1 LLEVRPDIAFA
12 LSKTGQQQNPTT
24 DDYEALIYMTHY
36 LYGTR
41 YLGICLKKGQGNET
55 EIFVKL
61 RGYADAAYA
70 IHCDERGQGKSQYCE
85 CFELIEVGQGESEE
99 STGTF
104 YFKSTRAPTVDLCSA
119 ESEMG
124 STVEATKTAVM
135 LHGIL
140 QELNQ
145 TTYEPVEI
153 FNDNQNNI
161 LLSTQFSGQSKRV
174 RYMMPRLHWMMEKV
188 KEKVIHLK
196 YLNTQVLQAD
206 FGTKAHTP
214 TEHSRKVE
222 RIMGKQNETSI

>member
-1 LLEVRPDIAFA
+1 
-12 LSKTGQQQNPTT
+12 
-24 DDYEALIYMTHY
+24 M
-36 LYGTR
+36 
-41 YLGICLKKGQGNET
+41 
-55 EIFVKL
+55 
-61 RGYADAAYA
+61 
-70 IHCDERGQGKSQYCE
+70 
-85 CFELIEVGQGESEE
+85 
-99 STGTF
+99 F
-104 YFKSTRAPTVDLCSA
+104 YFKSTRASTVGLCSA

-153 FNDNQNNI
+153 FNDYQPNI
-161 LLSTQFSGQSKRV
+161 LLSTQSSGQSKRV

-196 YLNTQVLQAD
+196 YLNTQVLPAD

-214 TEHSRKVE
+214 KEHSRKVE
-222 RIMGKQNETSI
+222 IIMGRQNETSI